1 MNNTQK
7 PFEFSYLES
16 KNSDKIYVEITS
28 GEFSGVVYSMD
39 SISFGEGDDSCT
51 LHYQYDIVKG
61 EVAESKKQ
69 KFENS
74 IGDMIVY
81 ILEQSIR
88 NGNLKELLSESNAP
102 N

>member
-1 MNNTQK
+1 MSDTQK
-7 PFEFSYLES
+7 PFEYTYLES
-16 KNSDKIYVEITS
+16 NTSDKIFVKITS
-28 GEFSGVVYSMD
+28 GEFSGIVYSMGG
-39 SISFGEGDDSCT
+39 ISFGEGEDSCT
-51 LHYQYDIVKG
+51 LHYDYEIVEG
-61 EVAESKKQ
+61 EVAGTKKQ